1 MLCIYSLGHNRTD
14 AAAGPAGVQA
24 EEGDTLHTAAPAP
37 EDNWGT
43 VQEHFEKA
51 LEWRKKKKKNSK
63 MSPYK
68 CNKASEAVV
77 RCGHVYEQREGA
89 GKGWQG
95 LESNEAHV
103 ALLCAHNAFHH
114 RALARGD
121 LQERAF
127 ARVPQGIHLVAF
139 ASLLAHYW
147 HELGFRQRMSDGK
160 FQQRKK
166 KRKKKQTQE
175 PKEVR
180 VLYMSRKSNFSP
192 KHSTLH

>member
-1 MLCIYSLGHNRTD
+1 M
-14 AAAGPAGVQA
+14 
-24 EEGDTLHTAAPAP
+24 
-37 EDNWGT
+37 
-43 VQEHFEKA
+43 
-51 LEWRKKKKKNSK
+51 
-63 MSPYK
+63 
-68 CNKASEAVV
+68 V

-166 KRKKKQTQE
+166 KRKKKN
-175 PKEVR
+175 K
-180 VLYMSRKSNFSP
+180 RKSLRRCEYCTWAASQIFLLNIQHFIKMQLHQSLKRNWQKFNFEVKKIS
-192 KHSTLH
+192 SVGICCQF